1 MLHALPR
8 ILAIVLT
15 VLFLT
20 HEAFAAELPTIR
32 LGTTFILNNTSM
44 LVAMKKGDSYVQDG
58 YSLHEILYKEK
69 YELRKDGK
77 AVAIL
82 DFIYGKGGADIA
94 MTMGQGNADM
104 GVFSLCAA
112 LSAQDKGVKI
122 KLVSPYILA
131 VGALTVHK
139 DIPAKDLDEFVA
151 YIKKSD
157 KPVKIGY
164 HSPDSAP
171 ILITRSSMASLGLTS
186 TDDPYNTKAQI
197 LYVNLKGLGNVQASL
212 ASHQVDAFSAPVPH
226 PQLAEQN
233 GYGRILR
240 QLRELPPDGKWAEF
254 PCCTVSATETFLAEH
269 PELVQHVVNFLAA
282 SGAWCTAHPDE
293 ASELAGSMLGLDPK
307 NCRSALPVYISVMTE
322 SWLKGVEASLKVLNE
337 TGYIKNRL
345 KDKKFADV
353 KNELLDMSFCKK

>member
-1 MLHALPR
+1 MFKKLVLALLF
-8 ILAIVLT
+8 LAIGALQVQ
-15 VLFLT
+15 
-20 HEAFAAELPTIR
+20 AAEVPTIR
-32 LGTTFILNNTSM
+32 LGTTFILNNTSI

-82 DFIYGKGGADIA
+82 DFIYGKGGADVA
-94 MTMGQGNADM
+94 MTMSQGNADM

-122 KLVSPYILA
+122 KIVSPFILA

-139 DIPAKDLDEFVA
+139 DIPVKTFEEFVA
-151 YIKKSD
+151 YLKNTQ

-197 LYVNLKGLGNVQASL
+197 LYVNLKGLGNVQASM
-212 ASHQVDAFSAPVPH
+212 ASHQIDAFSAPVPH
-226 PQLAEQN
+226 PQLAAQN

-240 QLRELPPDGKWAEF
+240 ELRELPPDGKWSEF
-254 PCCTVSATETFLAEH
+254 PCCTVSATETFIRDHAD
-269 PELVQHVVNFLAA
+269 LVQHVVNFLAA
-282 SGAWCTAHPDE
+282 SGKWCTANPDE
-293 ASELAGSMLGLDPK
+293 ASTLAGSMLGLDPK
-307 NCRSALPVYISVMTE
+307 NCRSALPVYISTMTE
-322 SWLKGVEASLKVLNE
+322 SWLKGVEASMKVLDE
-337 TGYIKNRL
+337 IGYIKNRL
-345 KDKKFADV
+345 KGKRFDEVKDQLIDWRFAQKK
-353 KNELLDMSFCKK
+353 

>member
-1 MLHALPR
+1 MIKHLKQFLFALALTALSALPA
-8 ILAIVLT
+8 LA
-15 VLFLT
+15 
-20 HEAFAAELPTIR
+20 ADLPVIR

-58 YSLHEILYKEK
+58 YSLHELIYKEK

-77 AVAIL
+77 AVALL
-82 DFIYGKGGADIA
+82 DFIFGKGGADIA
-94 MTMGQGNADM
+94 QTMSQGNADM

-112 LSAQDKGVKI
+112 LSAIDKGAKI
-122 KLVSPYILA
+122 KIVSPYILA

-139 DIPAKDLDEFVA
+139 DVPANTLDEFVA
-151 YIKKSD
+151 YVKKAG

-186 TDDPYNTKAQI
+186 TDDPYDTKAQI
-197 LYVNLKGLGNVQASL
+197 QYVNLKGLGNVQASL

-226 PQLAEQN
+226 PQLAVQN

-240 QLRELPPDGKWAEF
+240 ELRQLPPDGKWAEF
-254 PCCTVSATETFLAEH
+254 PCCTVSATEAFLAQH
-269 PELVQHVVNFLAA
+269 PDLIRHMVNFLAA
-282 SGAWCTAHPDE
+282 SGRWCTANPDE
-293 ASELAGSMLGLDPK
+293 ASTVAGSMLGLDPK
-307 NCRSALPVYISVMTE
+307 NCRAALPVYISQMTE
-322 SWLKGVEASLKVLNE
+322 SWLRGVEASMKVLDE

-345 KDKKFADV
+345 KGKTFAEV
-353 KNELLDMSFCKK
+353 KDSLIDFTFCK